1 MAASQSIICI
11 ARVPSPPPLK
21 IEKMPGRRHARELA
35 MQALFS
41 KELGRIDPGEAIS
54 SVVAAIDDSETRL
67 FVNDLVF
74 GTLKHE
80 AELNAQIEPLLHD
93 WTLDRLPIV
102 DRIVLRMALFELRYH
117 PETPPA
123 VVLDEAIEIAKR
135 FSTDES
141 GAFVNG
147 VLAKVIET

>member
-1 MAASQSIICI
+1 
-11 ARVPSPPPLK
+11 
-21 IEKMPGRRHARELA
+21 MPGRRHARELA

-41 KELGRIDPGEAIS
+41 KEVGRLEAAEAIS
-54 SVVAAIDDSETRL
+54 GVVATVDNSETRL

-74 GTLKHE
+74 GTLEHE
-80 AELNAQIEPLLHD
+80 VELNAQIVPLLHD
-93 WTLDRLPIV
+93 WTLDRLPII
-102 DRIVLRMALFELRYH
+102 DRIILRMALFELRFH
-117 PETPPA
+117 PETPAA

-147 VLAKVIET
+147 VLAKAIST